1 MMIDANA
8 QLRERAEGLAKS
20 GRFAEAERLWRQ
32 LLANTHVVDFEYD
45 DWLRGA
51 ASTYLKLGRPLEA
64 GYVFLYLHQ
73 FAQGMAAFSQ
83 AQAPVELARA
93 REVEGRRT
101 TGDVARDHFRA
112 AAAGYLEAGRAVL
125 AAVANSMS
133 LEPQKERRVWERVL
147 GDQRLRSMPYELALV
162 EFNLGDASRRAGD
175 KEEAERRFI
184 HAQRLLEE
192 VADDFETRGE
202 RERAFDCYAVLLKLG
217 RDSGSYE
224 NLAEG
229 YINCIRV
236 LKEDNL
242 KFYVLQ
248 YYEDFLRIS
257 LEREE
262 LHAAAAVFREAA
274 DYARRTGLI
283 YDRGYIRRAGETW
296 WLAAE
301 KNERDGGPVEMTEN
315 AYLAAVDSWNS
326 VGDFARVRQSYERL
340 SKLGLGDKKRARYA
354 DVVTRYSDGFPEA
367 TDAAPFP
374 DYLRQQHAY
383 PEIWYLDLI
392 EWELDGDPAQVCASI
407 VGDVRYADMIRRR
420 ALLVLLSILAA
431 PRAGQGG
438 EAEPQLLAQVAVGL
452 GELQAYAALRPLE
465 KLSTHAHPEVR
476 RGVQRAL
483 RNLYFKRSFQM
494 ITRGLSDEVP
504 DVRKAALEALAALH
518 FPHAFDPLTRIFR
531 DHEDPRIKEVAL
543 ESIGR
548 IASLEAGEFLI
559 EVLRYEAP
567 ALREVARRLL
577 SSFDNADIL
586 PILTKHMEL
595 ESGPRRELWN
605 EIVQKVR
612 GRGSYGAEW
621 PRQ

>member
-1 MMIDANA
+1 MSDENA
-8 QLRERAEGLAKS
+8 RLRELAESLGKA
-20 GRFAEAERLWRQ
+20 GRHGEAERVWRQ

-51 ASTYLKLGRPLEA
+51 AACYVKLGRPLEA
-64 GYVFLYLHQ
+64 GHVYLYLHQ
-73 FAQGMAAFSQ
+73 FAQALGAFTE

-101 TGDVARDHFRA
+101 TGDIARDHFRA
-112 AAAGYLEAGRAVL
+112 AGAGYLEAGCAVQS
-125 AAVANSMS
+125 AVAYS
-133 LEPQKERRVWERVL
+133 LGDDPKRERKVWERVHA
-147 GDQRLRSMPYELALV
+147 DARLRTLPYELALV

-175 KEEAERRFI
+175 TEESERRFI

-192 VADDFETRGE
+192 VADDFEAVGE
-202 RERAFDCYAVLLKLG
+202 RHRAFDCYAVLLRLG

-262 LHAAAAVFREAA
+262 LHAAATVFREAA
-274 DYARRTGLI
+274 DYARRVGLV
-283 YDRGYIRRAGETW
+283 YDRGYIRRAAETW
-296 WLAAE
+296 WLAAA
-301 KNERDGGPVEMTEN
+301 KNERDGGSVEMTEN
-315 AYLAAVDSWNS
+315 AYLASVDAWNS
-326 VGDFARVRQSYERL
+326 VGDFGKVRETYQRL
-340 SKLGLGDKKRARYA
+340 SKLSLGDKKRARYT
-354 DVVTRYSDGFPEA
+354 DVVGRYAEVWQEPTE
-367 TDAAPFP
+367 AAPFP

-383 PEIWYLDLI
+383 PEIWYQDLI

-420 ALLVLLSILAA
+420 ALLVLLTIRGM
-431 PRAGQGG
+431 PRLEQGG
-438 EAEPQLLAQVAVGL
+438 ETGPALLAQVAVGL
-452 GELQAYAALRPLE
+452 GELQAFAALRPLE
-465 KLSTHAHPEVR
+465 RLSTHVSPEVR

-483 RNLYFKRSFQM
+483 RNLYFKRSFNM
-494 ITRGLSDEVP
+494 IAPGLVDPVP
-504 DVRKAALEALAALH
+504 AVREAALEALKALH

-531 DHEDPRIKEVAL
+531 ESEDLRVKEVAL

-548 IASLEAGEFLI
+548 IASLEAGEFLV

-567 ALREVARRLL
+567 ALRELARRLL
-577 SSFDNADIL
+577 SQFDNADIL

-595 ESGPRRELWN
+595 EEGPRRETWN

-612 GRGSYGAEW
+612 ARGSW
-621 PRQ
+621 SSP

>member
-1 MMIDANA
+1 MIQANA
-8 QLRERAEGLAKS
+8 ELRERAEAFGKA
-20 GRFAEAERLWRQ
+20 GRHEDAERIWRQ
-32 LLANTHVVDFEYD
+32 LLTNTHVVDFEYD
-45 DWLRGA
+45 EWLRGA
-51 ASTYLKLGRPLEA
+51 AGTYLKLSRPLEA

-73 FAQGMAAFSQ
+73 FAQALAAFNR
-83 AQAPVELARA
+83 AQTPIEMARA

-101 TGDVARDHFRA
+101 TGEVSREHFRA
-112 AAAGYLEAGRAVL
+112 AGAAYLDAGRCVH
-125 AAVANSMS
+125 AAVAYS
-133 LEPQKERRVWERVL
+133 LGGDPAKERRAWDRVL
-147 GDQRLRSMPYELALV
+147 ADPRLRNLPYELALV
-162 EFNLGDASRRAGD
+162 EFNMGDASRRAGD
-175 KEEAERRFI
+175 KDEADRRFI

-192 VADDFETRGE
+192 VADDFESRGE

-262 LHAAAAVFREAA
+262 LHAAASMFREAA
-274 DYARRTGLI
+274 DYARRVGLI
-283 YDRGYIRRAGETW
+283 YDRGYIRRAAETW
-296 WLAAE
+296 WLAAA

-315 AYLAAVDSWNS
+315 AYLAAVDAFNS
-326 VGDFARVRQSYERL
+326 IGDFGNVRESYQRL
-340 SKLGLGDKKRARYA
+340 SKLSLGDKKRARYA
-354 DVVTRYSDGFPEA
+354 VVVTRYAEVWQEA
-367 TDAAPFP
+367 GETPPFP

-420 ALLVLLSILAA
+420 ALLVLLTILGA
-431 PRAGQGG
+431 PRSGQGG
-438 EAEPQLLAQVAVGL
+438 ESEPALLAQVATGL

-465 KLSTHAHPEVR
+465 RLCGHPSPEVR

-494 ITRGLSDEVP
+494 ISRGLADPIIAVQ
-504 DVRKAALEALAALH
+504 KAALEALAALH

-531 DHEDPRIKEVAL
+531 EHDDTKVKEIAL

-577 SSFDNADIL
+577 SQFDNPDIL

-595 ESGPRRELWN
+595 EEGAQRESWN
-605 EIVQKVR
+605 DLVQKVKA
-612 GRGSYGAEW
+612 RGSYGGEW
-621 PRQ
+621 GRT